1 MLRQLMA
8 VVARPV
14 FILQFILILYNIN
27 ELLVWPTLPPLKK
40 RRGKREGYIEQ
51 P

>member
-1 MLRQLMA
+1 MA

-14 FILQFILILYNIN
+14 FILQFILIPYNIN
-27 ELLVWPTLPPLKK
+27 KLLVWPTLPPLKK
-40 RRGKREGYIEQ
+40 SSGKREGHIEQ